1 MKNQNPLAHQ
11 HDIRSLLRFAAPSI
25 GMMLMISLYTVTD
38 GIFIGR
44 YAGSEALAASNIVY
58 PAVNLVLGLA
68 IMLAAGKVSTV
79 LAAVIAAIFMV
90 GLFVVLWL
98 RGRSQRKKGL

>member
-1 MKNQNPLAHQ
+1 MDRETKNAA
-11 HDIRSLLRFAAPSI
+11 ISAAVILLLF
-25 GMMLMISLYTVTD
+25 G
-38 GIFIGR
+38 
-44 YAGSEALAASNIVY
+44 LAAY
-58 PAVNLVLGLA
+58 FLPA

-79 LAAVIAAIFMV
+79 LAAVIAAVFMV

>member
-1 MKNQNPLAHQ
+1 MDRETRNAA
-11 HDIRSLLRFAAPSI
+11 IAAAWILLLF
-25 GMMLMISLYTVTD
+25 G
-38 GIFIGR
+38 
-44 YAGSEALAASNIVY
+44 LAAY
-58 PAVNLVLGLA
+58 FLPT

-79 LAAVIAAIFMV
+79 LAVVIAALFMV

>member
-1 MKNQNPLAHQ
+1 V
-11 HDIRSLLRFAAPSI
+11 F
-25 GMMLMISLYTVTD
+25 G
-38 GIFIGR
+38 
-44 YAGSEALAASNIVY
+44 LAAYFLPV
-58 PAVNLVLGLA
+58 

-79 LAAVIAAIFMV
+79 LAAVIAAVFMV

>member
-1 MKNQNPLAHQ
+1 MMDRDTRNAATAAAV
-11 HDIRSLLRFAAPSI
+11 ILLLF
-25 GMMLMISLYTVTD
+25 G
-38 GIFIGR
+38 
-44 YAGSEALAASNIVY
+44 LAAY
-58 PAVNLVLGLA
+58 FLPA

-79 LAAVIAAIFMV
+79 LAAIVAVVFMV

>member
-1 MKNQNPLAHQ
+1 MDRDTRNAA
-11 HDIRSLLRFAAPSI
+11 IAAAVILLVF
-25 GMMLMISLYTVTD
+25 G
-38 GIFIGR
+38 
-44 YAGSEALAASNIVY
+44 LAAY
-58 PAVNLVLGLA
+58 FLPA

-79 LAAVIAAIFMV
+79 LAAVIAVVFMV

>member
-1 MKNQNPLAHQ
+1 MDRDTKNAA
-11 HDIRSLLRFAAPSI
+11 IAAAVILLLF
-25 GMMLMISLYTVTD
+25 G
-38 GIFIGR
+38 
-44 YAGSEALAASNIVY
+44 LAAY
-58 PAVNLVLGLA
+58 FLPA

-79 LAAVIAAIFMV
+79 LAAAIAAIFMV

>member
-1 MKNQNPLAHQ
+1 MDRDTRNAAIAAAL
-11 HDIRSLLRFAAPSI
+11 ILLLFGLFAYFLP
-25 GMMLMISLYTVTD
+25 T
-38 GIFIGR
+38 
-44 YAGSEALAASNIVY
+44 
-58 PAVNLVLGLA
+58 

-79 LAAVIAAIFMV
+79 LAIVVAVVFMV

>member
-1 MKNQNPLAHQ
+1 MDRETRNAA
-11 HDIRSLLRFAAPSI
+11 IAAAWILLLF
-25 GMMLMISLYTVTD
+25 
-38 GIFIGR
+38 
-44 YAGSEALAASNIVY
+44 
-58 PAVNLVLGLA
+58 GLA
-68 IMLAAGKVSTV
+68 TYFLPTIMLAVGKVSTV

>member
-1 MKNQNPLAHQ
+1 MDRDTRNAA
-11 HDIRSLLRFAAPSI
+11 IAAAVILLVF
-25 GMMLMISLYTVTD
+25 G
-38 GIFIGR
+38 
-44 YAGSEALAASNIVY
+44 LAAY
-58 PAVNLVLGLA
+58 FLPA

-79 LAAVIAAIFMV
+79 LAAIIAVIFMV

>member
-1 MKNQNPLAHQ
+1 MDRDTRNAATAAAV
-11 HDIRSLLRFAAPSI
+11 ILLLF
-25 GMMLMISLYTVTD
+25 G
-38 GIFIGR
+38 
-44 YAGSEALAASNIVY
+44 LAAY
-58 PAVNLVLGLA
+58 FLPA

-79 LAAVIAAIFMV
+79 LAAIVAVVFMV